1 MSSVYNTST
10 FSLPCKVNNH
20 HTWVSSPLQYQT
32 LRPCGRVFGSPGPH
46 RLAPRMNPETN
57 HCRSVY
63 GITNK
68 GGKGHVVFTSSSCNH
83 SHPQPMFIIFG
94 ASYLMFIPGPQ
105 LGLLRSCLGT
115 GTTAGLVV
123 LGSQHVAASSRDQ
136 RRGHPG
142 IIPRISANML

>member
-1 MSSVYNTST
+1 MSLGV
-10 FSLPCKVNNH
+10 
-20 HTWVSSPLQYQT
+20 
-32 LRPCGRVFGSPGPH
+32 RV
-46 RLAPRMNPETN
+46 LRMNPETN

-68 GGKGHVVFTSSSCNH
+68 GGKGHVVLKSSSDNH

-94 ASYLMFIPGPQ
+94 TSYLMFIPGPQ

-136 RRGHPG
+136 QRGHPG
-142 IIPRISANML
+142 IIPRISGNMLYKMCIYIYIYMCIYYYIYIRQSLSPA